1 MMPPRMRAPVMLAVL
16 LVLPIVAPSCQWAGD
31 PKAARAS
38 FVVLKQQVEDVSSR
52 LYSAIESGE
61 NDRVPALDKELNA
74 AMDASMKQSSA
85 MNLLDREHLA
95 INVATAR
102 RCLTDMDRFAQSGDS
117 DLVKNQVQQLK
128 PTVDEIVELLDRA
141 NRAAADNPTDK

>member
-1 MMPPRMRAPVMLAVL
+1 MTTLHKARAGLPLAAL
-16 LVLPIVAPSCQWAGD
+16 LVLLISAPSCQWAGD
-31 PKAARAS
+31 KTAAHAS
-38 FVVLKQQVEDVSSR
+38 FIVLKQQVQDVSTR
-52 LYSAIESGE
+52 LNSAIESGE
-61 NDRVPALDKELNA
+61 NDRVQALDKELNTTLDA
-74 AMDASMKQSSA
+74 AMKQSSA

-117 DLVKNQVQQLK
+117 DLVRNQAQQLK

-141 NRAAADNPTDK
+141 ERTTTAK

>member
-1 MMPPRMRAPVMLAVL
+1 MRAPVMLAAL
-16 LVLPIVAPSCQWAGD
+16 LAVPILAPSCQWAGD

-61 NDRVPALDKELNA
+61 NDRVLGLDKELNTT
-74 AMDASMKQSSA
+74 MDAAMKQSSA

-117 DLVKNQVQQLK
+117 DLLKNQAQQLK
-128 PTVDEIVELLDRA
+128 PTVDEIVDLLDRA
-141 NRAAADNPTDK
+141 NRTTADNPADK